1 MSMSVSVSKARDL
14 GHERYVNLATFRKS
28 GKEVRTP
35 VWIAPDG
42 DGLVVYTNAK
52 SGKVKRI
59 RNGSRVRLA
68 PCDARGK
75 VRGDWVDAQARM
87 RDEPSG
93 RDRGIAAIQQKYGWQ
108 MGLALFTSRLSGRYA
123 DRAVIGIE
131 IADATS

>member
-1 MSMSVSVSKARDL
+1 MSASTFRGL
-14 GHERYVNLATFRKS
+14 GDERYVNLATFRKN

-42 DGLVVYTNAK
+42 DRLVVYTNAT

-59 RNGSRVRLA
+59 RNGCRARLA

-75 VRGDWVDAQARM
+75 LRGDWVEVQTRM

-108 MGLALFTSRLSGRYA
+108 MGIALFVSRLSGRYA
-123 DRAVIGIE
+123 DRAVIEIE
-131 IADATS
+131 LADATA